1 MFKRSNTLTG
11 SRSFA
16 RTSDF
21 KIRKALACVLCVLVL
36 ATSPAAILAQQVSRS
51 ANTKKSATPNKATKV
66 NKNYKAKRQDSAGRI
81 QQKIDSEQERQ
92 GVPQEGAAGVTES
105 VESIMERQKE
115 NGNKPPVERT
125 MPEREGPDRSRLPQD
140 PNAPAVSSFPTNP
153 DTKPNPTVKKSSSFR
168 PTAPQTTGTN
178 FLGATL
184 TDTGAF
190 PPDTMGAVG
199 PTQFTVFVNGRIRT
213 FNKTTGVADG
223 VINADPDIFFASILT
238 PVPAGGVN
246 FTSDPNVRYDR
257 LSARWF
263 LTIIDVPSSSTSTIG
278 DTPNRILIAV
288 SDAAS
293 AGVLS
298 ASTVWTFY
306 FVQQDLV
313 GLGTSSGEFLDY
325 PSLGIDANAL
335 YIGGNMFG
343 AVSGSFTGTNAYVI
357 RKSSV
362 LSGGPVVTTA
372 FRALSNGSTQGPFA
386 PRGVDNYDPAA
397 TEGFFIGVSII
408 NFGQLVTLR
417 VSTPGGT
424 PTLSANLVTTI
435 ATTSNPRSVDHL
447 GDTGGANGN
456 LDALDDRLYAAHLR
470 NGRLWTA
477 HNISV
482 DTTGTGV
489 STGAQRRT
497 ASRWYELIVPPT
509 TGTPTVNQFG
519 TIFDTAAT
527 RALAREYWI
536 PSAMVSGQG
545 HAAFGYS
552 TAGTPF
558 PINAATNGRLSS
570 DTLGTS
576 QAVVIYTTNTT
587 NAYNPPSDP
596 GPTRR
601 WGDYSF
607 TSLDPKDDMTMW
619 TIQEYCSSTNIYG
632 VQAVKLIA
640 PPPATPATATSA
652 LSGQSSVNVV
662 VTGTS
667 TAGSGFYDP
676 GIDLAPPALPFNHIA
691 ATVSGGVVVNSVTY
705 TDPTHVTLNV
715 NTTAA
720 TPGPKNVTIT
730 NPDGQTVTTNNIL
743 NVTAAA
749 GSVIISEFRTRGSS
763 GASAGADDEFVE
775 LLNTSNATVD
785 ISNFSI
791 AEDGGAIRYTAPA
804 ATTIPAFGH
813 FLVTGSAYSLAG
825 YAASN
830 GTLTAGIADNTGIA
844 LFVNN
849 NTTTFSSGTKMD
861 AAGFTSATN
870 PLYREGTGLV
880 PPAGAAAAC
889 ECSYVRKAS
898 LTSGVPQDTNN
909 NANDFVFVAT
919 DGLLHEGRQSI
930 LGAPGPE
937 NLASPRLNNSLVASL
952 IAPMNASSASPN
964 RVRDARPYDIPAGAP
979 VEYPSGTLSI
989 QRRFTNPAAS
999 GVTLTSLRFRIVDI
1013 TTLGSPGSG
1022 AGQADLRVISST
1034 GAVTDSSG
1042 NTVVTVMG
1050 TTLQTPPA
1058 QPNGGGQNSTLT
1070 VTLPGG
1076 GLTPGSS
1083 IDVQLLLGVSQ
1094 AGNFRFFISQEA
1106 LP

>member
-1 MFKRSNTLTG
+1 MSG
-11 SRSFA
+11 SRTFA
-16 RTSDF
+16 RRSDF
-21 KIRKALACVLCVLVL
+21 KIRKALACLLCVLVL

-51 ANTKKSATPNKATKV
+51 ANSKRSAKVSSAKTNKV
-66 NKNYKAKRQDSAGRI
+66 NKTYKAKRQDSTGRI
-81 QQKIDSEQERQ
+81 QEKVNPDQEIR
-92 GVPQEGAAGVTES
+92 GVPQEGAAGVAES
-105 VESIMERQKE
+105 VESIMERQKQ
-115 NGNKPPVERT
+115 NANKPPVDRM

-140 PNAPAVSSFPTNP
+140 PNAPAVSSIPSIP
-153 DTKPNPTVKKSSSFR
+153 DAKPNPTVKKSSSFR

-184 TDTGAF
+184 ADTGAF

-199 PTQFTVFVNGRIRT
+199 PTQFTVFVNGRVRT

-223 VINADPDIFFASILT
+223 VINADSDVFFASVLT

-306 FVQQDLV
+306 YVQQDTV
-313 GLGTSSGEFLDY
+313 GVATSSGEFLDY

-343 AVSGSFTGTNAYVI
+343 AASGSFTGTNAYVI

-362 LSGGPVVTTA
+362 LNGGPVVTTA
-372 FRALSNGSTQGPFA
+372 FRALSNGTTEGPYA

-397 TEGFFIGVSII
+397 TEGYFIGVSII
-408 NFGQLVTLR
+408 AFSRLVTLR
-417 VSTPGGT
+417 VSNPGGT
-424 PTLSANLVTTI
+424 PTLSANILTTVP
-435 ATTSNPRSVDHL
+435 TTANPRTVDHL
-447 GDTGGANGN
+447 GDTGGTNGN
-456 LDALDDRLYAAHLR
+456 LDALDDRLYAAHIR
-470 NGRLWTA
+470 NGRLWTS
-477 HNISV
+477 HNIAV
-482 DTTGTGV
+482 DATGV
-489 STGAQRRT
+489 ASSATQRRD
-497 ASRWYELIVPPT
+497 AVRWYELIVPQT
-509 TGTPTVNQFG
+509 TGAVTVNQSG

-527 RALAREYWI
+527 VALARQYWI

-558 PINAATNGRLSS
+558 PINAATNGRLSG
-570 DTLGTS
+570 DALGTS
-576 QAVVIYTTNTT
+576 QAVVIYTNNTA

-619 TIQEYCSSTNIYG
+619 TIQEYCNANNSYG

-652 LSGQSSVNVV
+652 LTGQSSVNVV

-676 GIDLAPPALPFNHIA
+676 GMDAPAPALPFNHIA

-791 AEDGGAIRYTAPA
+791 AEDGGAVRYTAPA
-804 ATTIPAFGH
+804 STTIPAFGH

-880 PPAGAAAAC
+880 APSGAAAAC

-909 NANDFVFVAT
+909 NASDFVFVAT
-919 DGLLHEGRQSI
+919 DGLVHEGRQAI

-937 NLASPRLNNSLVASL
+937 NLASPRLNNSLMASL

-964 RVRDARPYDIPAGAP
+964 RVRDARPYDNPAGAP

-1022 AGQADLRVISST
+1022 AGQADLRVLSST
-1034 GAVTDSSG
+1034 GTVTDSSG
-1042 NTVVTVMG
+1042 NTVATVMG

-1058 QPNGGGQNSTLT
+1058 QPNGGGQNSSLT

-1076 GLTPGSS
+1076 GLAPGSS